1 LGGTGKSGEIQE
13 NEEKSMENMKCSIG
27 RHRQIRERCRK
38 MEARRGEVSIGDPGD
53 LQSNLGKIQG
63 DTKIGRKIQ

>member
-1 LGGTGKSGEIQE
+1 MQ
-13 NEEKSMENMKCSIG
+13 
-27 RHRQIRERCRK
+27 K
-38 MEARRGEVSIGDPGD
+38 MEARRAEVSIGDPGD